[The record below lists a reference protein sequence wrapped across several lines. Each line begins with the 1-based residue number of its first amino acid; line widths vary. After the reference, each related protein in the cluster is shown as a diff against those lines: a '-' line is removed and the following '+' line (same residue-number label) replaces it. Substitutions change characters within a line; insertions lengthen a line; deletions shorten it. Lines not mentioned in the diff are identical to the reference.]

1 MGGTLKPGMAM
12 PSAAFNAIQSAPQL
26 PQSGGASTGPAMGLP
41 SGGFNMPIFGGS
53 TQGMDWRSL
62 LGGIGPM
69 FGPMPFMP
77 MPGGFQQMPGMQAQ
91 AASAALP
98 PLPGLQLPAPPP
110 AAPAPSGQMVMGTQG
125 LGDASNTAMVYPGGA

>member
-12 PSAAFNAIQSAPQL
+12 PSTAFNAFPAGGT
-26 PQSGGASTGPAMGLP
+26 SGQGGVPLGPLLG
-41 SGGFNMPIFGGS
+41 GGS
-53 TQGMDWRSL
+53 GQAGQGMDWRSL
-62 LGGIGPM
+62 LGSFGGAPM

-77 MPGGFQQMPGMQAQ
+77 MPGGFQNMPGMQAQ

-125 LGDASNTAMVYPGGA
+125 LGDASNTAVVYPGGA